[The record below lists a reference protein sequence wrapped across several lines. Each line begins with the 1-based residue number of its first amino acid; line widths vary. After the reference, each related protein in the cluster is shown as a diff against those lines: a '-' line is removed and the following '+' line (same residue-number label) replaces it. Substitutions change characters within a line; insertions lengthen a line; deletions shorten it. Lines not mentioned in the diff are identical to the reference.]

1 MSVDA
6 KTVRRVARLSR
17 LAVNDAEVER
27 LQGELNKILSFVESL
42 NELDV
47 EGVEPLTSVVPT
59 QLFRRGDDVTDGDIQ
74 ADVLA
79 NAPLKDDGFF
89 LVPKVV
95 E

>member
-6 KTVRRVARLSR
+6 NTVRRVARLAC
-17 LAVNDAEVER
+17 LAVNDAEVDR
-27 LQGELNKILSFVESL
+27 LQGELNKILAFVECLDEL
-42 NELDV
+42 NVD
-47 EGVEPLTSVVPT
+47 GVEPLTSVVPAA
-59 QLFRRGDDVTDGDIQ
+59 LPRRKDEVTDGAIQ